1 MPKYIYTEN
10 FKTPYGELIL
20 GSFQD
25 QLCLCDWKY
34 RKQRQQIDQ
43 RILKSLNAEFKEETS
58 EIMEATKSQLIA
70 YFNKE
75 RTEFDLLLLFAG
87 TEFQQQVWNALLQIP
102 YGKTSS
108 YLELSKQLKNRKA
121 VRAVAA
127 ANGAN
132 ALSIIVPCHR
142 IIGSN
147 GDLVGYAGGLSAK
160 KKLLELEG
168 AFRQNQLVLF

>member
-1 MPKYIYTEN
+1 MPEFIYTEN

-20 GSFQD
+20 GSFEEK
-25 QLCLCDWKY
+25 LCLCDWKY

-43 RILKSLNAEFKEETS
+43 RILKFLNAEIKEETS
-58 EIMEATKSQLIA
+58 QIIKTTKAQLKA

-75 RTEFDLLLLFAG
+75 RTEFDIPLLFPG
-87 TEFQQQVWNALLQIP
+87 TTFQQQVWKSLLQIP

-108 YLELSKQLKNRKA
+108 YLELSKQLQNIKA
-121 VRAVAA
+121 IRAVAS
-127 ANGAN
+127 ANSAN

-147 GDLVGYAGGLSAK
+147 VELVGYAGGLSTK

-168 AFRQNQLVLF
+168 AFRQNQLELF